1 MALQHIEKVN
11 VTNQVVSFIQKN
23 IQDGTWPV
31 GSKIP
36 SENQMTEA
44 LGVSRPSV
52 RAAIRHFV
60 GLGVLDSIHG
70 KGTFVISD
78 QVAPGNQGISRF
90 TSADFQDIKKVL
102 EFRWLIEPEA
112 CYMATQAADTQMVD
126 RLRDLLNHMVDQ
138 VGNQDAFVQA
148 DINFHLELCRSS
160 GNPLILKCMEMV
172 YTENRNDFTL
182 INDQFGYKDG
192 IYYHTL
198 IYKAIEEGNAE
209 LARDYMQEHLRQ
221 ALDRMEIEQ

>member
-1 MALQHIEKVN
+1 MSPHIEKVN
-11 VTNQVVSFIQKN
+11 VTNQVVSFIQSN

-31 GSKIP
+31 GGKIP
-36 SENQMTEA
+36 SENQLTEA
-44 LGVSRPSV
+44 LGVSRASI

-78 QVAPGNQGISRF
+78 RILPGGQEVSRF

-112 CYMATQAADTQMVD
+112 CYMATLTADPEMVG
-126 RLRDLLNHMVDQ
+126 RLRDLLNRMMDS
-138 VGNQDAFVQA
+138 VGNQQNFVQS
-148 DINFHLELCRSS
+148 DIDFHLEICRAS
-160 GNPLILKCMEMV
+160 GNPLILKSMQMV
-172 YTENRNDFTL
+172 YDENRKNFDQ
-182 INDQFGYKDG
+182 INDRFGYKDG

-198 IYKAIEEGNAE
+198 IYKAVEEENAE